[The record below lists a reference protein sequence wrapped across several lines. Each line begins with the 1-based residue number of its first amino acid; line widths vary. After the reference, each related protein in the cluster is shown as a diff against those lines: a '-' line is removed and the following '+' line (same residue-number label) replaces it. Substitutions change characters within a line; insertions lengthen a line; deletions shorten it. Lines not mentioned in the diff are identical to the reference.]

1 MPNSINIYPTITDSA
16 SDTISVTGA
25 SDTISITCASDTWNW
40 STMGVSPSYTYTTAT
55 PGAVLSTTGAIGS
68 SAWTTLSAD
77 PNLQGQTLS
86 VKGNADISG
95 ELTVQGVN
103 LSDRLDRIE
112 ERLGILR
119 PNEDLEEKWDQ
130 LRGLRNA
137 YMELEAEIKEKE
149 KVWSILKK

>member
-1 MPNSINIYPTITDSA
+1 MYEWLIKNTITALKDPSGLRYVITTNGTGA
-16 SDTISVTGA
+16 TSWSTISV
-25 SDTISITCASDTWNW
+25 
-40 STMGVSPSYTYTTAT
+40 
-55 PGAVLSTTGAIGS
+55 
-68 SAWTTLSAD
+68 D
-77 PNLQGQTLS
+77 PNLQGRTLQ
-86 VKGNADISG
+86 VNGDADITG
-95 ELTVQGVN
+95 ELTVQGVK
-103 LSDRLDRIE
+103 LSDRLDKIE